1 MFGSGN
7 KVSWLGGTKSFAD
20 EDELIKAVNSGNLHR
35 VRQLVNSN
43 NFTSSDLNTIS
54 VDKYKN
60 NLLHLSTMLKSR
72 DLVSYFLDKGV
83 SFNTKN
89 TFGQTAWDL
98 VVLTHDDS
106 LTEKFV
112 LYRVQTENSN
122 TLKVSELTSENELL
136 KSKNRE
142 LKRLSSGFESS
153 FTLTSSELSDVTKKY
168 NLRNR
173 EVTVLTTENNEL
185 KSSNR
190 RLRDDSDRLTFE
202 VREITKKYDL
212 KSREVVVLTTENTEL
227 KSSNKRL
234 RDDKDRLSNE
244 VNDLSDKNKKLKV
257 SVETLMANSKR

>member
-7 KVSWLGGTKSFAD
+7 KVSWLGGTKSFTE
-20 EDELIKAVNSGNLHR
+20 EDELVRGVNSNNLYR
-35 VRQLVNSN
+35 VKQLVDSN

-60 NLLHLSTMLKSR
+60 NLLHLSTMLKSHN
-72 DLVSYFLDKGV
+72 LVSYFLDKGV
-83 SFNTKN
+83 NFNTKN

-98 VVLTHDDS
+98 AVLTHDDS
-106 LTEKFV
+106 LTEKFI
-112 LYRVQTENSN
+112 LHRVQTENSN
-122 TLKVSELTSENELL
+122 TLKVAELVSENELL

-153 FTLTSSELSDVTKKY
+153 FMLTNSELSDVTKKY

-185 KSSNR
+185 KSSN
-190 RLRDDSDRLTFE
+190 
-202 VREITKKYDL
+202 
-212 KSREVVVLTTENTEL
+212 
-227 KSSNKRL
+227 KRL
-234 RDDKDRLSNE
+234 RDDNDKLSNE